1 MLVARNL
8 QQVQANKRLS
18 RIKVIAGILLFLVG
32 APISFLNVAFL
43 LVAYTLVIIGFVL
56 FNSGLQGVAKWGRKV
71 RNDQLVDQELRRL
84 SDRYTLIHYPR
95 IGGRTIDH
103 VLVHE
108 TGLIVMTTKE
118 VIGRV
123 EVRGTRYRKPGAS
136 ILGRFI
142 GMGGPQLGQ
151 PPVENGLDRKALL
164 EALAAEAAERGWPT
178 DVPVDGLVVFIAPRL
193 VLSVDDEA
201 DPPAVKLTELLGWV
215 QSHTRGM
222 PIVLPSDA
230 RQEIADFLVHTGGA
244 VEEGHIDPRGPVEA
258 EATPAARR
266 AARATGRP
274 TTPQQVIKARTE
286 KERLARARSTDTGVA
301 AASSGKGRRRTATA
315 EAPAE
320 EVRDLSPLVPSS
332 GMAKV
337 KRRERQHR

>member
-8 QQVQANKRLS
+8 EQVQVNKRMS
-18 RIKVIAGILLFLVG
+18 RIKVFAGVLLFLIG

-56 FNSGLQGVAKWGRKV
+56 FQSGLQGVAKWGRKI

-95 IGGRTIDH
+95 IGGRTLDH

-108 TGLIVMTTKE
+108 TGLLVMTTKE
-118 VIGRV
+118 TIGRV
-123 EVRGTRYRKPGAS
+123 EVRGTRYRKPGQS
-136 ILGRFI
+136 IFGRFL

-164 EALAAEAAERGWPT
+164 EALAAEAAERGWPM

-193 VLSVDDEA
+193 ILSADGAA
-201 DPPAVKLTELLGWV
+201 DPPAVKITDLLGWV

-222 PIVLPSDA
+222 PIVLPTEA
-230 RQEIADFLVHTGGA
+230 RQGIADFLIATGGA
-244 VEEGHIDPRGPVEA
+244 VNEGHIDPRGPVEA

-266 AARATGRP
+266 AARSPARP
-274 TTPQQVIKARTE
+274 TTPQQVINARTE
-286 KERLARARSTDTGVA
+286 KERLARRRSPDTSETA
-301 AASSGKGRRRTATA
+301 TSSKGRRRTVTSEPDAG
-315 EAPAE
+315 E
-320 EVRDLSPLVPSS
+320 ERELSPLVPAS

-337 KRRERQHR
+337 KRRERQSR